1 MTLRVRLTLVST
13 IVLGVVLTS
22 FGAGVY
28 LLLNKTLHDNLDQTL
43 TRYTE
48 EVIRDYPFIEG
59 YSNRVDYL
67 AQIVSS
73 GGTERPIWPPG
84 TSLLPSDERVLSV
97 ARGDATSYYADIT
110 VANVQLR
117 MRVTRIVD
125 GALLVAAPR
134 ATISETLNRLR
145 LLLTWA
151 GVIGLG
157 LAALL
162 SWQAAKTALR
172 PVEEVAEAA
181 TAIGETRDLSRRV
194 DPGGEDEL
202 GKLTKAFN
210 GMLDRLEAAQT
221 ELERTLDGQRRF
233 LADASHE
240 MRTPLTTMR
249 GNLEVIKASPDIS
262 AEDLKAALTDSID
275 EAERMSRLIT
285 DLLALARAD
294 ARAQP
299 REESVQMAGV
309 VREAVAGAQ
318 TADTASGGD
327 GPHVTI
333 RADETVTVR
342 GSTEGLRRVVTN
354 LVENAMKYTPGEGSI
369 EVSVQREDQWAV
381 LRVTDSGIGMT
392 HDEVAHAFDRFWRSD
407 RSRAERGSGLGL
419 AIVKSVVEEHG
430 GAIVAESAPGRG
442 TTMWVRLPA
451 EEPEPSVPVAPADA
465 TATTEPA
472 LSPATPT
479 AITRTDRRRP
489 SAPRSPR
496 D

>member
-1 MTLRVRLTLVST
+1 MTLRFRLTLVST

-48 EVIRDYPFIEG
+48 EVIRDYPNIEG
-59 YSNRVDYL
+59 FSSRVDYL
-67 AQIVSS
+67 AQLVSS

-84 TSLLPSDERVLSV
+84 TSLLPVDARVMSV
-97 ARGDATSYYADIT
+97 ARGDRPSFYADIT
-110 VANVQLR
+110 VSGVPLR
-117 MRVTRIVD
+117 MRVTRIID

-134 ATISETLNRLR
+134 ATITETLNRLR

-151 GVIGLG
+151 GVLGLG

-172 PVEEVAEAA
+172 PVEDVADAA

-202 GKLTKAFN
+202 GKLTQAFN
-210 GMLDRLEAAQT
+210 GMLDRLETAQR

-249 GNLEVIKASPDIS
+249 GNLEVIKASTNIS
-262 AEDLKAALTDSID
+262 ADELTAALTDSID
-275 EAERMSRLIT
+275 EAERMSALIA

-299 REESVQMAGV
+299 REERVRLAEV

-333 RADETVTVR
+333 EIGEDIVVR
-342 GSTEGLRRVVTN
+342 GSSEGLRRVVTN
-354 LVENAMKYTPGEGSI
+354 LVENAMKYTPGDGRV
-369 EVSVQREDQWAV
+369 EVTVRREDQWAV
-381 LRVTDSGIGMT
+381 LRVTDTGIGMSQ
-392 HDEVAHAFDRFWRSD
+392 DEVAHAFDRFWRSD

-442 TTMWVRLPA
+442 TVMWVRLPA
-451 EEPEPSVPVAPADA
+451 EPAGIVADPLPERGAGI
-465 TATTEPA
+465 
-472 LSPATPT
+472 PT
-479 AITRTDRRRP
+479 AK
-489 SAPRSPR
+489 S
-496 D
+496 